1 MADESA
7 SDAEADDSAGTP
19 DDSGRDA
26 PSLLGRSLYGGVLAY
41 MGVDGFKNNGKRVAV
56 AEEKGVPMPDVPVPF
71 VTGMLL
77 VANLGIVLWR
87 LPRAAAGALVVFFFG
102 TTPAIHDFWTM
113 EGKERQGN
121 KINFLKNLALL
132 GGALVFLDAANG
144 GDGEGDAVR
153 QDDGEGDAASE
164 GDET

>member
-1 MADESA
+1 MADETDS
-7 SDAEADDSAGTP
+7 SDESGADR
-19 DDSGRDA
+19 GRDA

-41 MGVDGFKNNGKRVAV
+41 MAVDGFKNNDKRVAV
-56 AEEKGVPMPDVPVPF
+56 AEEKGVPMPDVLVPF

-87 LPRAAAGALVVFFFG
+87 LPRAAAGALVVFFLG

-132 GGALVFLDAANG
+132 GGAIVFLDAA
-144 GDGEGDAVR
+144 GESDEER
-153 QDDGEGDAASE
+153 DAASE

>member
-1 MADESA
+1 VVDEPEPQS
-7 SDAEADDSAGTP
+7 EGT
-19 DDSGRDA
+19 DSGRDA
-26 PSLLGRSLYGGVLAY
+26 TSLLGRSLYGGVLAY
-41 MGVDGFKNNGKRVAV
+41 MAVDGFKNNDKRVAV
-56 AEEKGVPMPDVPVPF
+56 AEEKGVPTPDVLVPF
-71 VTGMLL
+71 VTGMLF

-87 LPRAAAGALVVFFFG
+87 LPRAAAGALVVFFLG

-144 GDGEGDAVR
+144 SDGETET
-153 QDDGEGDAASE
+153 DGEGDAAS
-164 GDET
+164 DET

>member
-1 MADESA
+1 MADASESSPE
-7 SDAEADDSAGTP
+7 SDGGSES
-19 DDSGRDA
+19 DA

-41 MGVDGFKNNGKRVAV
+41 MALDGFRNNDKRVAV
-56 AEEKGVPMPDVPVPF
+56 AEEKGVPMPDVLVPF
-71 VTGMLL
+71 VTGMLF

-87 LPRAAAGALVVFFFG
+87 FPRAAAGALIVFFLG

-132 GGALVFLDAANG
+132 GGAVVFLG
-144 GDGEGDAVR
+144 
-153 QDDGEGDAASE
+153 AASDGGSRA
-164 GDET
+164 GDDE

>member
-7 SDAEADDSAGTP
+7 SEDADRSN
-19 DDSGRDA
+19 DA

-41 MGVDGFKNNGKRVAV
+41 MAVDGFKNNDKRVAV
-56 AEEKGVPMPDVPVPF
+56 AEEKGVPMPDALVPF

-87 LPRAAAGALVVFFFG
+87 LPRAAAGALVVFFLG

-132 GGALVFLDAANG
+132 GGALVFLDAASG
-144 GDGEGDAVR
+144 GDEGSESDAEAESDEERGRDV
-153 QDDGEGDAASE
+153 DGGSDGE
-164 GDET
+164 

>member
-1 MADESA
+1 MPDEPPSA
-7 SDAEADDSAGTP
+7 TDGASEAAA
-19 DDSGRDA
+19 DSGRDA

-41 MGVDGFKNNGKRVAV
+41 MAVDGFKNNDKRVAV
-56 AEEKGVPMPDVPVPF
+56 AEEKGVPMPDLLVPF

-87 LPRAAAGALVVFFFG
+87 LPRAAAGALAVFFLG

-121 KINFLKNLALL
+121 KINFLNNLALL
-132 GGALVFLDAANG
+132 GGAIVFL
-144 GDGEGDAVR
+144 
-153 QDDGEGDAASE
+153 DAASE
-164 GDET
+164 GDGESDGDEN